1 MGAFFV
7 SPRRNLPTVTTAD
20 HLTRP
25 TTQVIENG
33 LEGFCGDLA
42 TLVDY
47 DHLGQAVETMP
58 QGRWVPL
65 LYRLSGVDAEIVIF
79 LSFRGFLDLG

>member
-1 MGAFFV
+1 MRPFFIA
-7 SPRRNLPTVTTAD
+7 PWRTLPTVSAAD

-47 DHLGQAVETMP
+47 DHHGQAVEAMP